1 MKKFLTLMVFGVAV
15 AATVGLSSRVAAQP
29 EDGPSDAEVS
39 AHVDS
44 RLREVMHSMLK
55 AQAADART
63 AALGR

>member
-1 MKKFLTLMVFGVAV
+1 MKKWLTLMVLGVAV

-29 EDGPSDAEVS
+29 ESVPSDSEVN

-44 RLREVMHSMLK
+44 RLAEVMHSLLK